1 LLSRPRAAYLRPI
14 HPPIYRDFLSQDES
28 QQPQRTRRAN
38 FERLYATQAE
48 PWTYSARAAEVMRHD
63 HVEETIRGLKPR
75 YDRILDIG
83 CSVGQLTSRLAGL
96 SPRVQ
101 GMDVSPTAVR
111 RARERC
117 DAAAERS
124 AGARTAFRFC
134 LGSSIDT
141 PFRDGLFDLVLM
153 CDGLH
158 SWRLTPEEQA
168 RSLEQAH
175 RILVPGGYAI
185 FTEHLRPANFDA
197 IIDRIKASPL
207 EVVSVRYL
215 HNRLWY
221 SMERNLSRFR
231 DRRSV
236 QALLASR
243 RVARGLMAVASL
255 AGRRGAKHLC
265 VIAQKAPERTR
276 G

>member
-1 LLSRPRAAYLRPI
+1 LI
-14 HPPIYRDFLSQDES
+14 QDES
-28 QQPQRTRRAN
+28 QQPPRTRRAN

-63 HVEETIRGLKPR
+63 HVEETIRGLKHR
-75 YDRILDIG
+75 YEQILDIG

-101 GMDVSPTAVR
+101 GMDVSPTAVH

-117 DAAAERS
+117 DAAAER
-124 AGARTAFRFC
+124 APGAHTTFRFC
-134 LGSSIDT
+134 IGSSIDT
-141 PFRDGLFDLVLM
+141 PFRDGRFDLVLM

-168 RSLEQAH
+168 RSLLEAH
-175 RILVPGGYAI
+175 RLLAPGGYAV
-185 FTEHLRPANFDA
+185 FTEHLRPSNFQA
-197 IIDRIKASPL
+197 IIDRIRASPL

-221 SMERNLSRFR
+221 SMERSL
-231 DRRSV
+231 RRYRHRPSV

-265 VIAQKAPERTR
+265 VIAQKAPSRS
-276 G
+276 